1 MSKDRRRLITVKG
14 KVTGEQTIQTD
25 EPLPLPQGQS
35 VFVIVGELDA
45 ENLGDLA
52 ENWAREG
59 KGQDAFELLRRYEAV
74 VYQKFVHPFTDFVV
88 KPLIERE
95 DVSQAIELARQIAD
109 ETDHDIALGHIILH
123 LNRKGEAEWTKTLLE
138 EMRLPNR
145 CQWLGL
151 LLKWDAAMQEA
162 RQRLSPEELRR
173 IFDDERGD

>member
-1 MSKDRRRLITVKG
+1 MMSLTIVKG
-14 KVTGEQTIQTD
+14 KVAGEQIIQTD

-45 ENLGDLA
+45 ESLGDLA
-52 ENWAREG
+52 EKWAREG

-88 KPLIERE
+88 KPLIGRD

-109 ETDHDIALGHIILH
+109 DTDHDIALGHIILH
-123 LNRKGEAEWTKTLLE
+123 LSRKGEMERAKALLE
-138 EMRLPNR
+138 AMRIPSR
-145 CQWLGL
+145 RQWLEL

-162 RQRLSPEELRR
+162 RQRLSPEELQR
-173 IFDDERGD
+173 IFEDERGD